1 MIDSLYRPAH
11 ASHDAPCLLCDN
23 AHGSLSAEDRPLRMR
38 RLAAHQ
44 FAAECGGSPAQ
55 LDHYAWQHLSST
67 PGYWADNGGW
77 EQN

>member
-1 MIDSLYRPAH
+1 MTDSLYRPTH
-11 ASHDAPCLLCDN
+11 ASHDAPCLLCRDWCRDT
-23 AHGSLSAEDRPLRMR
+23 GPCGR

-67 PGYWADNGGW
+67 PGYWSDNGPW
-77 EQN
+77 ENN